1 MGFELRT
8 SGANSLQTELPPP
21 PPPPVPEQFLVL
33 NQSTLELDLERM
45 VGERKRKRNLSF
57 DAIEQWSL
65 ILTFLSSFL
74 PSKENPFFILIGIF
88 LCVSRGFLPFITL
101 S

>member
-45 VGERKRKRNLSF
+45 VGERKRNLSF